1 MIAPCHFCT
10 TELELESRQPN
21 RIISFTMSTRPSKR
35 QRSEDL
41 SLLVAAET
49 IRSTFWYDDGN
60 IILQADFTQFR
71 VHRSVLSKQS
81 SVFEGMFLMPQH
93 PNSEDST
100 VEGCPVVFMPDR
112 ADDLSIVISMFYD
125 MSFVNCVFNYR

>member
-1 MIAPCHFCT
+1 
-10 TELELESRQPN
+10 
-21 RIISFTMSTRPSKR
+21 MSTRPSKR

-93 PNSEDST
+93 PNSE
-100 VEGCPVVFMPDR
+100 EGCPVVFMPDR